1 MIMRETHPS
10 WSIWYFLSN
19 LTYLY
24 LNILLRLMQRKKRN
38 KDIEQLVLDLT
49 DVNKYI
55 LARKKE
61 KQNPK
66 LK

>member
-1 MIMRETHPS
+1 
-10 WSIWYFLSN
+10 
-19 LTYLY
+19 
-24 LNILLRLMQRKKRN
+24 MQRKKRN